1 MTQALYNKLRP
12 RAWDEVVGQNHVV
25 QTLRNSV
32 RAGKVAH
39 AYLFAGPRGTGKTS
53 VARILAKAVNC
64 SSQDLAQRP
73 CNQCEACTAVNEG
86 RYLDLIEI
94 DAASNTS
101 VEDVRELRERVTL
114 APNEGRFKVYLIDE
128 VHMLSTAAFNALL
141 KTLEEPPAHVL
152 FILATTEIHRLP
164 PTVVSRCQR
173 HEFHRLAGEEITS
186 YLKRVAEQEKIEA
199 SGEALGAIARQAT
212 GSLRDALSL
221 LDQMASLGGPVTQE
235 AVLNLLGAAAWQATQ
250 DVVGCL
256 ARGDLGEGLRLI
268 HRTIDAGADPRQ
280 FARQIV
286 DYLRG
291 VLLAQMGSPELIE
304 APTDTQAAMR
314 RVAQSVGVVQVVAG
328 IRAFNVAATETRVGW
343 RPELPLE
350 LALFEALGLR
360 GSQGGDAGP
369 ARHPASPGSSPP
381 STERRPAKAGDLPVA
396 PTSSDGGQG
405 PSAGV
410 RGDRAAPRES
420 PPHSSLTLSRLSE
433 IWPQVLSLLR
443 ERDTRAFAL
452 FGQGR
457 LYSYEGEILSLL
469 FENELPRAK
478 AARPET
484 VAAVQGVLA
493 EVVGRPLA
501 VRCILGRPSG
511 SRGLPE
517 RIEGGMVDTATRELG
532 AHSIDL
538 P

>member
-1 MTQALYNKLRP
+1 LPTRCASRP
-12 RAWDEVVGQNHVV
+12 
-25 QTLRNSV
+25 
-32 RAGKVAH
+32 
-39 AYLFAGPRGTGKTS
+39 
-53 VARILAKAVNC
+53 
-64 SSQDLAQRP
+64 AQRP
-73 CNQCEACTAVNEG
+73 CNRCEACIAVNEG

-101 VEDVRELRERVTL
+101 VEDVRDLRERVTL

-128 VHMLSTAAFNALL
+128 VHMLSAAAFNALL

-152 FILATTEIHRLP
+152 FILATTEIHKLP
-164 PTVVSRCQR
+164 ATVVSRCQR
-173 HEFHRLAGEEITS
+173 HDFHRLAGEEISS
-186 YLKRVAEQEKIEA
+186 YLRRVAEEEKIDA
-199 SGEALGAIARQAT
+199 SPEALGAIARQAT

-221 LDQMASLGGPVTQE
+221 LDQMASLGSPVTQE
-235 AVLNLLGAAAWQATQ
+235 SVFNLLGAAAWQATQ

-256 ARGDLGEGLRLI
+256 ARKDLGEGLRLI
-268 HRTIDAGADPRQ
+268 HHTIDTGADPRQ

-291 VLLAQMGSPELIE
+291 VLLAQMGSSDLIE
-304 APTDTQAAMR
+304 APADIQAAMGQIAR
-314 RVAQSVGVVQVVAG
+314 SITLTQVVRA
-328 IRAFNVAATETRVGW
+328 IRAFNQAASDTRVGW

-350 LALFEALGLR
+350 LALFDTLELLGEGEGEAHSVPSGVLTRPG
-360 GSQGGDAGP
+360 GSP
-369 ARHPASPGSSPP
+369 ARGEEKPGERVPPKGGQGAASGIHPEKAGIPDSPP
-381 STERRPAKAGDLPVA
+381 SPGL
-396 PTSSDGGQG
+396 
-405 PSAGV
+405 
-410 RGDRAAPRES
+410 
-420 PPHSSLTLSRLSE
+420 SLTRLSE

-457 LYSYEGEILSLL
+457 LYSFEGEVLSLL
-469 FENELPRAK
+469 FESELPRAK

-493 EVVGRPLA
+493 EVVGKPLG
-501 VRCILGRPSG
+501 VRCVLGRAGG
-511 SRGLPE
+511 SRGFPQ
-517 RIEGGMVDTATRELG
+517 RVEGGMVDTATRELG